1 MPTYPASSPPPARLR
16 DLRRDRSI
24 LALAAA
30 LCGAISA
37 AGIVAVAVASQLS
50 TDHRDHALGEATA
63 TLASATQQL
72 EAARHEIAAQDRE
85 LEATRRELRELRRDV
100 RDGSRC
106 KKRKHDKHGKH
117 GKHHRHGPRHEGTL
131 QVMPAPAPA
140 TFSGPVTTTITHAGL
155 SCPSE
160 HHCQLHREFVD
171 ATLSQPEALAR
182 SARVVPSIRDGVQ
195 AGVKLYGIESGSL
208 LKQLGFKNG
217 DLVRAVNDQPMTSM
231 GEATETVVNLARD
244 PQPTV
249 TVTLERKGEELTK
262 RFDIL

>member
-37 AGIVAVAVASQLS
+37 AGIVAVAVASQVS

-63 TLASATQQL
+63 TLATATDRL
-72 EAARHEIAAQDRE
+72 EAARLEIAGQERE

-100 RDGSRC
+100 RGGDRC
-106 KKRKHDKHGKH
+106 KKRKHPRKHPPRRGH
-117 GKHHRHGPRHEGTL
+117 GHHGHHGTL
-131 QVMPAPAPA
+131 QATPAPAPA
-140 TFSGPVTTTITHAGL
+140 TFHGPVTATITHAGL

-171 ATLSQPEALAR
+171 ATLGQPEALAR
-182 SARVVPSIRDGVQ
+182 SARAVPSLQGGEHRGF
-195 AGVKLYGIESGSL
+195 KLYGIREDTL
-208 LKQLGFKNG
+208 FKQLGFKNG
-217 DLVRAVNDQPMTSM
+217 DLIRAVNDQPMSSM
-231 GEATETVVNLARD
+231 DRAMETVLNIARD
-244 PQPTV
+244 PQGTV
-249 TVTLERKGEELTK
+249 TVALERRGEELTK